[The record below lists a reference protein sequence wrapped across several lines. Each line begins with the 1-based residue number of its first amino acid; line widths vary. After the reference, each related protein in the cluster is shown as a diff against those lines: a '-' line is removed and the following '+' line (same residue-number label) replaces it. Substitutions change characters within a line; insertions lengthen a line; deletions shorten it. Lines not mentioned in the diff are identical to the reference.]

1 MPPHFLFNA
10 LWLVCLHLCFFLWE
24 YHFWFMYS
32 SAGTQPGCKT
42 RLWCTAKQKI
52 PRKGAEYAKIGRLVN
67 IQLNFCICVYKHL
80 TLIQEQK
87 CEADL
92 ASNILHL
99 SKITVGTPR
108 HTPHHNNT
116 EYMVTR
122 VQLTVTDTGLNYSF
136 SYATEW
142 RLSVLIFKFSA
153 I

>member
-1 MPPHFLFNA
+1 M
-10 LWLVCLHLCFFLWE
+10 
-24 YHFWFMYS
+24 
-32 SAGTQPGCKT
+32 T
-42 RLWCTAKQKI
+42 
-52 PRKGAEYAKIGRLVN
+52 GRL
-67 IQLNFCICVYKHL
+67 IKENFCIYVYKHL
-80 TLIQEQK
+80 TLTQEQK

-136 SYATEW
+136 SYATE
-142 RLSVLIFKFSA
+142 
-153 I
+153 